1 MGYIEKVLGYSP
13 VESTDKPYNG
23 WSTYET
29 WLFNV
34 HDDGNMFDDY
44 TKQAW
49 KEIQK
54 NAADYE
60 TEEKAAKELLDRV
73 ADFAK
78 EEISELFELEKERN
92 ALKKDFLVNVIDR
105 VNWHEIAL
113 HYIDD
118 LAEREFP
125 LWKRMKI
132 THAVHTGFPGRLPDE
147 SQWFESED
155 EAQKYYDLIKK
166 IAIEDQNKVSDTKND
181 PNIIHDSIVTEIHS
195 KRYEVTWGD
204 KGAGYAVWIEDV
216 EPGSYLDETY
226 N

>member
-125 LWKRMKI
+125 LWKRVEI
-132 THAVHTGFPGRLPDE
+132 THAVHTAIPGTIPME
-147 SQWFESED
+147 SMWFESED

-166 IAIEDQNKVSDTKND
+166 IAIEDQHKVSDTPND

>member
-1 MGYIEKVLGYSP
+1 MGYVENVLGYSLIDS
-13 VESTDKPYNG
+13 VDQPYNG

-44 TKQAW
+44 TQQAW
-49 KEIQK
+49 TDIQK
-54 NAADYE
+54 NSEEYE
-60 TEEKAAKELLDRV
+60 TEEKAVKELLNRV
-73 ADFAK
+73 ADYAK
-78 EEISELFELEKERN
+78 EEINELFDIEKERN

-118 LAEREFP
+118 LAEREQP
-125 LWKRMKI
+125 LWKRVEI

-147 SQWFESED
+147 SQWFANED
-155 EAQKYYDLIKK
+155 EAITYYNLIKK
-166 IAIEDQNKVSDTKND
+166 IAIEDQDKVSDTPND
-181 PNIIHDSIVTEIHS
+181 PNIIHDSIVTEIHP

-216 EPGSYLDETY
+216 EPGKYIDEEY
-226 N
+226 